1 VSALTISQTVSQL
14 RESLQQYIESAYHI
28 SNPGLVTQRRKLLA
42 QPSVIYQ
49 PPFLEST
56 PRYQPGAPFAQIA
69 GLPQAVVDIF
79 SKHSAVTGKRLV
91 FDPPYEHQGTAVR
104 NALVEGKSQV
114 IITGTGSGKTECFLL
129 PALGKLAVEAKD
141 RPNSFKN
148 AAVRVIVLYPMNALV
163 NDQLGRMRLLLGD
176 PAVSAQFSEWAG
188 RPARFARYTS
198 RTPYPG
204 IRDID
209 KDKTR
214 LKPFREFYVE
224 HEDRAADLNHPEHE
238 ASARLVQELLARGK
252 WPAKPSLREWFG
264 DDKKRYQKNGV
275 WQRCVT
281 RPDDAELLTRHEVHA
296 APPDV
301 LVTNYSML
309 EYMLM
314 RPIERPIFDS
324 TRRWL
329 ADNPNERLL
338 LVLDEAH
345 LYRGAP
351 GAEVALLVRRL
362 RMRLEIPPERLQ
374 IICTSASFAD
384 PDAAVQF
391 GADLTGKD
399 PSHFAPPV
407 EGHLLLREPAAKGTL
422 ADAAALAAVNLD
434 QLYKAESD
442 AEQIASV
449 QPLLAHV
456 GAAQDG
462 TPAMVLWNALH
473 SFPPLNLLVNI
484 SMGNAIAISDIGSML
499 FDGVDAMTSE
509 QAVTVLVALGSL
521 ARQKPDDPNLLP
533 CRVHCFFR
541 GLPGMWVCLAPQCN
555 QLPPDQRGGPTGKL
569 YGQPYS
575 VCGCGAKVFELFT
588 CRSCGSAHARAY
600 TNDVEIP
607 TFLWSESGTVFRET
621 PDGPEYRALSPLDL
635 LLEEPVIGGA
645 EPADLDLVTGRLNPG
660 SIEGARTR
668 RVYLKEGRQRVD
680 ADGETIPNP
689 GFLQPCAVCNEQ
701 PRARSSIQ
709 DLQTKGD
716 QPFATLVKRQI
727 QVQPPNPGTEATP
740 FAPLRGRKVLIF
752 SDSRQT
758 AARLAPTVQTFANQD
773 ALRALLVC
781 GYRRLAAVSPTV
793 LRKLSLDDLYLAV
806 MLAAAELG
814 VRLRPELREGEVFH
828 QFDLV
833 LTAVANGVMADEE
846 ELLELMD
853 QIRNAQ
859 PPLVLLGQIYKTV
872 TDYYYGLQSLGLASL
887 KERAKH
893 QAKLEALPLIP
904 GVAETPE
911 RKLALARAW
920 INAWRRPGIWMAK
933 SPSTWWPDK
942 VAGRAGQG
950 GEEVERLLG
959 SAGKAQFREEWLP
972 VLLSTFTEKMADKK
986 YRARASEIALD
997 VSDQWVYC
1005 QTCRSTQRPFPAS
1018 TRCANC
1024 GQPTAVAIDPN
1035 VDPVFQARKGF
1046 DRRATLAALKNPPEA
1061 PIDLVAA
1068 EHTAAIGAVMDDENF
1083 SEAEEHEL
1091 LFQDIDLGLGIGE
1104 PAIDVLSCTTTM
1116 EVGIDIGKLSGVAL
1130 RNMPPARSNYQ
1141 QRSGRAGRRGNAVA
1155 TVIAYGNSDSHDE
1168 QYFSHPEEMISGPVT
1183 DPTLTL
1189 DNPDIAVRHVTA
1201 YVFQRY
1207 HQDRMPV
1214 FPQGAQPQLFE
1225 VLGTVGDFLRTDT
1238 ILNRADLESWLY
1250 EKSATLRTEI
1260 DQWLPTQL
1268 SPDDRARLLD
1278 DIVDNV
1284 LAAVD
1289 ESLAEDVAPP
1299 AALNAVGGDSD
1310 DTLDGD
1316 VNAA

>member
-1 VSALTISQTVSQL
+1 MSSLTISQTISQL

-28 SNPGLVTQRRKLLA
+28 SDPGLVTQRRQLLA
-42 QPSVIYQ
+42 EPSVIFQ

-56 PRYQPGAPFAQIA
+56 PRYQPGPSYGLIA
-69 GLPQAVVDIF
+69 GLPQAVKDIF
-79 SKHSAVTGKRLV
+79 SAHSGITGKRLV

-129 PALGKLAVEAKD
+129 PALGKLAVEAKE
-141 RPNSFKN
+141 RPHSFHT

-163 NDQLGRMRLLLGD
+163 NDQLGRIRLLIGD
-176 PAVSAQFSEWAG
+176 PAIRAQFTQWAG

-204 IRDID
+204 VREIE
-209 KDKTR
+209 KDMNR

-224 HEDRAADLNHPEHE
+224 HEDRAVDSSHADHE
-238 ASARLVQELLARGK
+238 ASARLVQELQDRGK
-252 WPAKPSLREWFG
+252 WPAKSNLREWFG
-264 DDKKRYQKNGV
+264 DDGKHYLKKGV

-314 RPIERPIFDS
+314 RPIERPIFDN
-324 TRRWL
+324 TRQWL
-329 ADNPNERLL
+329 AESPNERLL

-362 RMRLEIPPERLQ
+362 RMRLQIPPERLQ
-374 IICTSASFAD
+374 IICTSASFAN
-384 PDAAVQF
+384 PDGAVQF

-407 EGHLLLREPAAKGTL
+407 EGHLLLREPAAKGTA
-422 ADAAALAAVNLD
+422 ADAAALAAIDLTQFYTASTN
-434 QLYKAESD
+434 A
-442 AEQIASV
+442 AQIASV
-449 QPLLAHV
+449 RPFLDHV
-456 GAAQDG
+456 GTAEDG
-462 TPAMVLWNALH
+462 TAAAVLWRALH
-473 SFPPLNLLVNI
+473 NFPPLNRLVNE

-499 FDGVDAMTSE
+499 FDGVDAATAE
-509 QAVTVLVALGSL
+509 QAVTALTALGSI
-521 ARQKPDDPNLLP
+521 ARKTPDDPNLLP
-533 CRVHCFFR
+533 CRVHSFFR
-541 GLPGMWVCLAPQCN
+541 GLPGLWVCLDPQCD

-569 YGQPYS
+569 YGQPRS
-575 VCGCGAKVFELFT
+575 TCGCGSKVFELYT

-607 TFLWSESGTVFRET
+607 TFLWAESGTVFRET
-621 PDGPEYRALSPLDL
+621 PDGQEYRALSPLDL
-635 LLEEPVIGGA
+635 LLKAPVIGGA

-660 SIEGARTR
+660 SIEGARIRT
-668 RVYLKEGRQRVD
+668 VYLKEGRQRVN
-680 ADGETIPNP
+680 ANGETIPNP

-701 PRARSSIQ
+701 PRARSSVQ

-781 GYRRLAAVSPTV
+781 GYHRLAAAGTSVV
-793 LRKLSLDDLYLAV
+793 KKLSLDDLYFAV
-806 MLAAAELG
+806 MLAAAQLG
-814 VRLRPELREGEVFH
+814 VRLRPELKEGETFH

-833 LTAVANGVMADEE
+833 LTAVKNGVVADEE

-859 PPLVLLGQIYKTV
+859 PPLVLLGQIYKCV
-872 TDYYYGLQSLGLASL
+872 TDYYYGLQSLGLGSL

-904 GVAETPE
+904 GVAETSA

-920 INAWRRPGIWMAK
+920 INAWRKPGIWMSK
-933 SPSTWWPDK
+933 SPSVWWQDK
-942 VAGRAGQG
+942 VEGRAGQG

-959 SAGKAQFREEWLP
+959 KSGKAQFRREWLP
-972 VLLSTFTEKMADKK
+972 VLLATFTEKMADKV

-997 VSDQWVYC
+997 VSDNWVYC
-1005 QTCRSTQRPFPAS
+1005 QTCCSTQRPFPAS
-1018 TRCANC
+1018 TICANC
-1024 GQPTAVAIDPN
+1024 GQPTAVAIDPD

-1068 EHTAAIGAVMDDENF
+1068 EHTAAVGVVMDDENF

-1091 LFQDIDLGLGIGE
+1091 LFQDIDLGKGVGE

-1189 DNPDIAVRHVTA
+1189 DNPDIAIRHITA

-1214 FPQGAQPQLFE
+1214 LPPSAQPQLFE

-1238 ILNRADLESWLY
+1238 VLNRVDLGAWLH
-1250 EKSATLRTEI
+1250 EKNATLRAEV

-1268 SPDDRARLLD
+1268 SPVDRARLLD
-1278 DIVDNV
+1278 DIVNNV
-1284 LAAVD
+1284 LSAVD
-1289 ESLAEDVAPP
+1289 DSLAEDTTPPP
-1299 AALNAVGGDSD
+1299 AVAASDGDSD

-1316 VNAA
+1316 ADAA